1 VATIGLHTTPVMRS
15 ALDLY
20 LRMGF
25 VLQKAIPDRF
35 GVPYAVYTLTL
46 E

>member
-1 VATIGLHTTPVMRS
+1 MRS

-25 VLQKAIPDRF
+25 VLQRAIPDRF
-35 GVPYAVYTLTL
+35 GVPYAVYALTL